1 MTGITRILLLLWL
14 GSMIIGTRSYAQD
27 TPDTLSTLRDQ
38 ALNVFLDFDRGD
50 QDFIRTEIT
59 YVNYVRDR
67 TQADVHILAT
77 TQRSGSGGRE
87 YTFTFLG
94 QNNYVSMDDTLAFFS
109 NQTATEDEIRRGYTR
124 VLKMGLMRYVAR
136 TPLANQID
144 INFKQGLSQRPVK
157 DRWNYWVFRVNLQ
170 TFLNGEQRRDQFNLD
185 GSISANRVTV
195 NWKTRLSLR
204 ANYNESNFTL
214 SDNSKVQSTR
224 QFSEFRGLQVK
235 SLGDHWSLGVSNR
248 VSSSTFNNR
257 KLSVRVTPALEYN
270 YFPYLESTRHEFRF
284 LYEIGVDYVKY
295 DEVTIFDKV
304 EQALYMEQ
312 LSITWQSKQR
322 WGSVETVIEGS
333 HFFHDCGFYR
343 LQFFTSTD
351 LRLFAGFSLRLFG
364 RIERIKDQLSL
375 AKGAGLDDQEV
386 LLRQRELQTPYR
398 YFANIG
404 LSYTFGSIYTNIVN
418 PRFGR

>member
-257 KLSVRVTPALEYN
+257 KLSVRVTPALEYKKL
-270 YFPYLESTRHEFRF
+270 P
-284 LYEIGVDYVKY
+284 
-295 DEVTIFDKV
+295 
-304 EQALYMEQ
+304 
-312 LSITWQSKQR
+312 LSGI
-322 WGSVETVIEGS
+322 
-333 HFFHDCGFYR
+333 HP
-343 LQFFTSTD
+343 
-351 LRLFAGFSLRLFG
+351 A
-364 RIERIKDQLSL
+364 
-375 AKGAGLDDQEV
+375 
-386 LLRQRELQTPYR
+386 
-398 YFANIG
+398 
-404 LSYTFGSIYTNIVN
+404 
-418 PRFGR
+418 